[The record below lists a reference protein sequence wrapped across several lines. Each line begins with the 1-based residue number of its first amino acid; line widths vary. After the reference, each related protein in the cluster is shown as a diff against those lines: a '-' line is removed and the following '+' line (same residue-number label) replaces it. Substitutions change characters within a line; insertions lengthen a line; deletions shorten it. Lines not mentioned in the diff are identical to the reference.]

1 MATEDTDTAVLFDGV
16 VKSFGEVTAVGE
28 LNFFIGRG
36 EFFSLLGPSGCGK
49 TTTLRLIAG
58 FETPTQGHVIINGK
72 DVSQIPPNQRNVN
85 TVFQSY
91 ALFPHLDVFENI
103 AFGLRRKKCPENDIQ
118 TRVKEALQLVSMS
131 EFERR
136 DVRQLSGGQQQRVA
150 LARALVNRPEVLLL
164 DEPMAALD
172 SKLKKKMQLELKSLQ
187 KRLGITFVLVT
198 HDQEEALLLSDRIA
212 VLNEGQ
218 LQQVSPPRELYQ
230 HPANQFVAEFIGSA
244 NFLPIEVKSKTAYYQ
259 DAPIPTD
266 LADSDGKYLWMVR
279 PESLSVSEEK
289 PEGEGPCLHGEIL
302 SSVFGGATMQHTLL
316 LADGTSFTCEQ
327 LNSHNRSTYS
337 SGHKLFVSWSPAV
350 GQLIKADET

>member
-1 MATEDTDTAVLFDGV
+1 MDTRSQSDNAVDFDGV
-16 VKSFGEVTAVGE
+16 VKRFGDVTAVGE
-28 LNFFIGRG
+28 LNFSIGKG

-58 FETPTQGHVIINGK
+58 FETPTEGRVVIHGQ
-72 DVSQIPPNQRNVN
+72 DVSRVPPNQRNVN

-103 AFGLRRKKCPENDIQ
+103 AFGLRRKKCEESDIK
-118 TRVKEALQLVSMS
+118 TRVIEALELVSMT

-187 KRLGITFVLVT
+187 KKLGLTFVLVT

-212 VLNEGQ
+212 VLNDGNV
-218 LQQVSPPRELYQ
+218 QQVSPPRELYQ
-230 HPANQFVAEFIGSA
+230 HPSNQFVAEFIGSA
-244 NFLPIEVKSKTAYYQ
+244 NFLPVEVKDGTAYFQ
-259 DAPIPTD
+259 DARLTNS
-266 LADSDGKYLWMVR
+266 LSQSDGKFLWMLR
-279 PESLSVSEEK
+279 PESLSVTDERP
-289 PEGEGPCLHGEIL
+289 PEGPSLQGEIL
-302 SSVFGGATMQHTLL
+302 SSVFGGATMIHTLAL
-316 LADGTSFTCEQ
+316 SDGTALTCEQ
-327 LNSHNRSTYS
+327 LNSRNIDSYS
-337 SGHKLFVSWSPAV
+337 AGKKLFLSWGADM

>member
-1 MATEDTDTAVLFDGV
+1 MAIKDSDNAVNFDGV
-16 VKSFGEVTAVGE
+16 VKSFGDVTAVGE
-28 LNFFIGRG
+28 LNFSIGRG

-58 FETPTQGHVIINGK
+58 FETPTEGSIVINGK
-72 DVSQIPPNQRNVN
+72 DVSHIPPNQRNVN

-103 AFGLRRKKCPENDIQ
+103 AFGLRRKRCEESDIR
-118 TRVKEALQLVSMS
+118 TRVTEALELVSMS

-150 LARALVNRPEVLLL
+150 LARALVNRPDVLLL

-212 VLNEGQ
+212 VLNEGR

-244 NFLPIEVKSKTAYYQ
+244 NFLPIEVKDRVAYYQ
-259 DAPIPTD
+259 DESIPNK
-266 LADSDGKYLWMVR
+266 LAHADGKYLWMVR
-279 PESLSVSEEK
+279 PESLSVTEEK
-289 PEGEGPCLHGEIL
+289 PEGEGPCLQGEVL
-302 SSVFGGATMQHTLL
+302 ASVFVGATMMHTLTL
-316 LADGTSFTCEQ
+316 SDGTSFTCEQ
-327 LNSHNRSTYS
+327 LNSHNRATYTP
-337 SGHKLFVSWSPAV
+337 GHKLFVSWSPAV